1 MIIQK
6 HKKAQ
11 FSTATFL
18 IAGLL
23 FSIIIALFVLQ
34 VAEIENNYPGSDMT
48 NEDFAENYDQ
58 LSEISEN
65 VETMR
70 ETASSSEGLE
80 FRGLFDVTF
89 GSFFTVIQ
97 LLLST
102 LTLFVSM
109 GTNFVTDFPF
119 LDSKIINLFFIF
131 IGAVL
136 TSVIVLKIVNAVGRN
151 KV

>member
-1 MIIQK
+1 MIN
-6 HKKAQ
+6 KKAQ

-23 FSIIIALFVLQ
+23 FSVTVALFVLQ
-34 VAEIENNYPGSDMT
+34 TASIESKYPGSNLTDPT
-48 NEDFAENYDQ
+48 FSANYDK
-58 LSEISEN
+58 LNDISDN

-70 ETASSSEGLE
+70 TTASSSEGLE

-89 GSFFTVIQ
+89 GSFFTVVQ

-109 GTNFVTDFPF
+109 NLNLISDFNFLSSAVVN
-119 LDSKIINLFFIF
+119 IFFIF
-131 IGAVL
+131 VGAVL